1 MAHRLTLVDIMVSTR
16 TTTSRRTSCVLC
28 VSTLL
33 LVCGCGISVYAQS
46 GMVLKPTLSLGVGTG
61 YQGGKSHIIGTTD
74 ISAGT
79 ILFMQKPAVV
89 LRLSVGFAL
98 ITRTLE
104 PTAPPALIVKFKA
117 SYVSEDMDNVPF
129 VGFILRKHMFSGRQD
144 IGGETEFVTEEWDE
158 GIGLVLGYQYFVR
171 PTLFCEWTL
180 EYALMPDIE
189 YRNRRETRSRHLLFL
204 FGWNWI
210 F

>member
-1 MAHRLTLVDIMVSTR
+1 MAHRLTLLDIMVSTR

-28 VSTLL
+28 VSTML
-33 LVCGCGISVYAQS
+33 LVCSCAISVYAQS

-61 YQGGKSHIIGTTD
+61 HQGEKSNLMVTTD

-79 ILFMQKPAVV
+79 ILFMQNPAVV
-89 LRLSVGFAL
+89 LRLSGGFAL
-98 ITRTLE
+98 SAVGDEGLG
-104 PTAPPALIVKFKA
+104 PPSLIIKCQA
-117 SYVSEDMDNVPF
+117 AYVGEDMDNVPF
-129 VGFILRKHMFSGRQD
+129 FGFILRKHLFSGRQD

-158 GIGLVLGYQYFVR
+158 GIALLLGFQYFVR
-171 PTLFCEWTL
+171 PTLLCEWTL